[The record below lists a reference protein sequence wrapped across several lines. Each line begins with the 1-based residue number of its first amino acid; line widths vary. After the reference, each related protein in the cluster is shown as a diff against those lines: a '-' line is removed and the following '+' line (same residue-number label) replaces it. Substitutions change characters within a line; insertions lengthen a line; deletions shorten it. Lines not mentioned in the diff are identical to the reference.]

1 MEKIVASTA
10 LEIHVYEFV
19 FFWAVYLGEMNYHSS
34 QLTLKLLCTNSFI
47 FFYLDM
53 NKPSIKM
60 AFWSKS
66 GDYIVELF
74 TFVSR
79 KIFPYLVPAYIIGLI
94 YTNSKL

>member
-10 LEIHVYEFV
+10 LEIYVYKFV
-19 FFWAVYLGEMNYHSS
+19 FFCAVYLGEMNYYSS
-34 QLTLKLLCTNSFI
+34 QTLKLLCTNSFI

-66 GDYIVELF
+66 GDYIMELF
-74 TFVSR
+74 TFVSI